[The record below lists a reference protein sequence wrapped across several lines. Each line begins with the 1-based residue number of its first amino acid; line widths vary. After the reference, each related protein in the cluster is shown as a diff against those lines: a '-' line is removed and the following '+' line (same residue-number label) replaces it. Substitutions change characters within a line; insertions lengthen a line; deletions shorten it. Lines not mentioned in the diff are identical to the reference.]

1 MLNLPYTMNVTIAM
15 KYDNTKK
22 NNEDNEYVDTIA
34 NIALFHFAVIEI
46 N

>member
-1 MLNLPYTMNVTIAM
+1 MNVTIAM
-15 KYDNTKK
+15 KYEDNTKK

-34 NIALFHFAVIEI
+34 NIALFHLVVIEM

>member
-1 MLNLPYTMNVTIAM
+1 MKTIQ
-15 KYDNTKK
+15 K

>member
-1 MLNLPYTMNVTIAM
+1 MLNFSYMNVNIAM
-15 KYDNTKK
+15 KYEDNKK
-22 NNEDNEYVDTIA
+22 NNENNEYVDTIA

>member
-1 MLNLPYTMNVTIAM
+1 MLNLSYTMNVTIAM

-34 NIALFHFAVIEI
+34 NIALFHLAVIEM